1 MVGVAAITPKVR
13 DFHERPMR
21 RLTLHR
27 YFEEMEVEKVIPHH
41 IHYVFYAL
49 CKPRIQNK
57 KMYDQ
62 HTQASVTK
70 VFYNQTLEIFF
81 SVLRQRQ
88 AGRRL

>member
-13 DFHERPMR
+13 DFHERLMR
-21 RLTLHR
+21 RLTLR
-27 YFEEMEVEKVIPHH
+27 CYFKEMEVDKVIQHH
-41 IHYVFYAL
+41 IHYVFCAN
-49 CKPRIQNK
+49 CKTRIQNK

-62 HTQASVTK
+62 HTQASVIK

>member
-13 DFHERPMR
+13 DFHERLMR
-21 RLTLHR
+21 RLTLRR
-27 YFEEMEVEKVIPHH
+27 YFEEMEVDNVIQHH

-70 VFYNQTLEIFF
+70 AFYNQTLETFF
-81 SVLRQRQ
+81 LVLRQMQ
-88 AGRRL
+88 AGRRR

>member
-1 MVGVAAITPKVR
+1 MVDVAAITPKVR
-13 DFHERPMR
+13 DFHERLMR
-21 RLTLHR
+21 RLTLRR
-27 YFEEMEVEKVIPHH
+27 YFEEMEVDRVSQHH
-41 IHYVFYAL
+41 IHYVFCAL
-49 CKPRIQNK
+49 CKPRIQNE

-70 VFYNQTLEIFF
+70 AFYNQTLEIFF